1 MSRDRLPDETR
12 RTRKAKTTHRVS
24 LVPEEFVIM
33 AWIILVLAGV
43 FEVAMAL
50 SLKLSSGFTHLW
62 WTLSFLL
69 TAVLSF
75 GLLSYALRTLEV
87 GTAYAVWTGVGA
99 AGTAILGMIA
109 MGDEVSWPRL
119 VSIALILAGVIG
131 LRTLA

>member
-1 MSRDRLPDETR
+1 
-12 RTRKAKTTHRVS
+12 
-24 LVPEEFVIM
+24 M
-33 AWIILVLAGV
+33 AWIVLVLAGL

-50 SLKLSSGFTHLW
+50 SLKLSNGFSNLW
-62 WTLSFLL
+62 WALSFAV

-75 GLLSYALRTLEV
+75 GLLSYALKSLEV

-109 MGDEVSWPRL
+109 MGDQVSPARL
-119 VSIALILAGVIG
+119 ICIALILAGVIG

>member
-1 MSRDRLPDETR
+1 
-12 RTRKAKTTHRVS
+12 
-24 LVPEEFVIM
+24 M
-33 AWIILVLAGV
+33 AWIVLVLAGL

-50 SLKLSSGFTHLW
+50 SLKLSNGFSNLW
-62 WTLSFLL
+62 WTLSFAV

-75 GLLSYALRTLEV
+75 GLLSYALKSLEV

-109 MGDEVSWPRL
+109 MGDQVSPARL
-119 VSIALILAGVIG
+119 ICIALILAGVIG